1 MNIHLPSYIMHP
13 LKQTNKQAWP
23 IIKILN
29 HFLFLISSL
38 SHGQSPVGVMVESCL
53 FFVGNFFF
61 YNAMLQMISKKRMK
75 ILRMKEKLAEKIVLL
90 LTSICVLLLYKL
102 LCVINTHHPLWRELQ
117 TRTGLNSH
125 CKYLQWNYRLYFCI
139 FPTLFQL

>member
-1 MNIHLPSYIMHP
+1 M
-13 LKQTNKQAWP
+13 
-23 IIKILN
+23 KILN

-53 FFVGNFFF
+53 FFVGNFF
-61 YNAMLQMISKKRMK
+61 LQRYATNDFEEKNENSENER
-75 ILRMKEKLAEKIVLL
+75 KLAEKIVLL

-125 CKYLQWNYRLYFCI
+125 CKYLQ
-139 FPTLFQL
+139 